1 MAGGSISVETVETK
15 PAHIETV
22 IGMVAIVI
30 AVIVAASILT
40 ININAANVIK
50 EVGFWTGMAYRVITF
65 ASWLLAAALAGIG
78 SQLVRES

>member
-1 MAGGSISVETVETK
+1 MAGVSISVETVEKK

-22 IGMVAIVI
+22 IGVVALVI
-30 AVIVAASILT
+30 AALVAASILA
-40 ININAANVIK
+40 ININAAHAIK

-78 SQLVRES
+78 AQLVRDN